1 MKQHFIDFTEA
12 KTMWFFHEAWQKGLQ
27 PALNGMVGKNLD
39 ALWDCLT
46 DMETPCKVTIK
57 GLGKLPKDLRDTAE
71 KMLELFSD
79 AVQWY
84 KEIDMHF
91 EFEVID

>member
-1 MKQHFIDFTEA
+1 MKQYLIDFTGV
-12 KTMWFFHEAWQKGLQ
+12 KTMWFFHEALQKGLDL
-27 PALNGMVGKNLD
+27 PDYYGKNLD

-46 DMETPCKVTIK
+46 SDVILPCKVILK
-57 GLGKLPKDLRDTAE
+57 GLNKLPRESEREVCTMIEIFKR
-71 KMLELFSD
+71 

-84 KEIDMHF
+84 KEINMHF